1 MDETN
6 LKQSTACCREGEDA
20 PTVIGSFTIC
30 TNGLVGGYRGARQPV
45 RREQVEIVKEFLREC
60 RPTRWARNL
69 LSPVSSDLKHWVENW
84 AGPYI
89 STGAAIV
96 AALELGFICVPTG
109 EGSRNVLIG
118 VHLDDVS
125 ARMAER
131 GWYIARDHMT
141 ATRIKQPEPEP
152 ETDPAEERHD
162 VVDVVV
168 EEKLKF
174 FTGLVREKSVFGG
187 ESMLAA
193 VGGGLGESFGGVRAV
208 RFGAVDAGGFG
219 FEVRDHLVLLA
230 RL

>member
-1 MDETN
+1 METEMDKTN
-6 LKQSTACCREGEDA
+6 LEQTSACCREDA
-20 PTVIGSFTIC
+20 KGLTAIRGFTIC
-30 TNGLVGGYRGARQPV
+30 TNGLVGGYRGPRQPV
-45 RREQVEIVKEFLREC
+45 RREQVEIVKEFLRDC

-131 GWYIARDHMT
+131 GWYIARDHVT

-152 ETDPAEERHD
+152 ETDPEFFRKWAAENGMDPPDPQPREKRVRDLAEIIGLEPPEPDDLPPTFWEDIAEALGLSEAEE
-162 VVDVVV
+162 
-168 EEKLKF
+168 
-174 FTGLVREKSVFGG
+174 G
-187 ESMLAA
+187 
-193 VGGGLGESFGGVRAV
+193 
-208 RFGAVDAGGFG
+208 
-219 FEVRDHLVLLA
+219 
-230 RL
+230 

>member
-131 GWYIARDHMT
+131 GWYIARDHVT

-152 ETDPAEERHD
+152 QTDPAAETDIELPD
-162 VVDVVV
+162 PKPG
-168 EEKLKF
+168 EK
-174 FTGLVREKSVFGG
+174 R
-187 ESMLAA
+187 
-193 VGGGLGESFGGVRAV
+193 
-208 RFGAVDAGGFG
+208 
-219 FEVRDHLVLLA
+219 VRDLA
-230 RL
+230 EIIGLEPPEPDDLPPTFWEDIAEALGLSEAEEG